1 MLVKAVQYQIND
13 QRELNGTLL
22 LETILPAWKL
32 VSKRN
37 LSLFS
42 AIYEKG
48 GVEVSYVEGNYY
60 QWPADVASIRYDI
73 ADYVD
78 VLKAQLSEKDFKKT
92 KRKVLMAGMNSSCE

>member
-1 MLVKAVQYQIND
+1 MYSYGRDQVESFLFLESAVDGGNVLAMLVKAVQYQIND

-48 GVEVSYVEGNYY
+48 GVEV
-60 QWPADVASIRYDI
+60 
-73 ADYVD
+73 
-78 VLKAQLSEKDFKKT
+78 
-92 KRKVLMAGMNSSCE
+92 

>member
-1 MLVKAVQYQIND
+1 MESFLYLESAVDGGNVLAMLVKAVQYQIND

-60 QWPADVASIRYDI
+60 
-73 ADYVD
+73 
-78 VLKAQLSEKDFKKT
+78 
-92 KRKVLMAGMNSSCE
+92 

>member
-1 MLVKAVQYQIND
+1 MESFLFLESAVDGGNVLAMLVKAVQYQIND

-48 GVEVSYVEGNYY
+48 GVEV
-60 QWPADVASIRYDI
+60 
-73 ADYVD
+73 
-78 VLKAQLSEKDFKKT
+78 
-92 KRKVLMAGMNSSCE
+92 